1 MHQTQSV
8 LTKLTEKRPHFARF
22 IREVI
27 QQDPRPAYQQGKI
40 DDKIYGMA
48 LYEFN
53 ITWKISTQSANLA
66 QVLAIEPLKGNNRLN
81 NIK

>member
-1 MHQTQSV
+1 MGIFLQFLRKV
-8 LTKLTEKRPHFARF
+8 GL
-22 IREVI
+22 
-27 QQDPRPAYQQGKI
+27 QGKI

-66 QVLAIEPLKGNNRLN
+66 QVLAIEPLEGNNRLN